1 MFPSNRRARNV
12 YHWLVLVHT
21 HCRYQTRSNL
31 LLDDIYQE
39 SPPRLLHSNVLGGA
53 GVYAALGARM
63 FRGNNVNGKDG
74 SKSVG
79 MIVHEG
85 HDFPEEAKAELESWR
100 LSSLFVE
107 TPQRSC
113 TRGKNVYSKGGV
125 RGE

>member
-1 MFPSNRRARNV
+1 M
-12 YHWLVLVHT
+12 YHWSVLSHT
-21 HCRYQTRSNL
+21 HFHSQTGSNL

-39 SPPRLLHSNVLGGA
+39 SPPRLLYSNVLGGA

-63 FRGNNVNGKDG
+63 FRENNVNGKDA

-85 HDFPEEAKAELESWR
+85 YDFPEDAKAELESWR